1 MLPSGCEKQLPFH
14 SAFLADRHGAW
25 DHPFPPP
32 PCSHPQ
38 LQPVRS
44 LWCRGDTRRP
54 GSSQV
59 SPHLTSSR
67 ASSVQGPVLLGLV
80 LGRRVTGEALPRA
93 PHMPTYGSL
102 CPEAHM
108 ELV

>member
-1 MLPSGCEKQLPFH
+1 M
-14 SAFLADRHGAW
+14 
-25 DHPFPPP
+25 
-32 PCSHPQ
+32 
-38 LQPVRS
+38 
-44 LWCRGDTRRP
+44 
-54 GSSQV
+54 